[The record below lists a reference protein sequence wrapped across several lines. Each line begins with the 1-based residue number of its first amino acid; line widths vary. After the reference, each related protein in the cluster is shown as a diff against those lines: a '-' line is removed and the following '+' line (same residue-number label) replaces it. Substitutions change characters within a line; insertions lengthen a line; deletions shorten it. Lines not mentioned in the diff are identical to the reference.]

1 MSLLCGLVRRS
12 QLNIRQLSLAGCDWS
27 RAASSSVPLQELK
40 ITFSASSG
48 PGGQNV
54 NKVATKV
61 DIR

>member
-1 MSLLCGLVRRS
+1 MSLLCGLLRRS
-12 QLNIRQLSLAGCDWS
+12 QIRQLSLSGSDWS
-27 RAASSSVPLQELK
+27 RAPSSVPLQELK
-40 ITFSASSG
+40 ITFSSSSG